1 MKKEAHVLR
10 FNIYLN
16 EDISF
21 DEKTVYLSSEQEG
34 YDSYEEGYNR
44 TKNEYFNER
53 RIQEMKEEIC
63 RKIMESPSPFDISL
77 NDIDLYEVDEEE
89 IWK

>member
-1 MKKEAHVLR
+1 MKKEAHALR

-16 EDISF
+16 EDIAF

-53 RIQEMKEEIC
+53 RI
-63 RKIMESPSPFDISL
+63 
-77 NDIDLYEVDEEE
+77 
-89 IWK
+89 

>member
-1 MKKEAHVLR
+1 MKKEAHALR

-21 DEKTVYLSSEQEG
+21 DEKTVYLYSEQEG

-53 RIQEMKEEIC
+53 RIQHKKEG
-63 RKIMESPSPFDISL
+63 DIPEDYGISFSFRHL
-77 NDIDLYEVDEEE
+77 S
-89 IWK
+89 

>member
-16 EDISF
+16 EDIAF

-34 YDSYEEGYNR
+34 YFYNR
-44 TKNEYFNER
+44 TKNEL
-53 RIQEMKEEIC
+53 
-63 RKIMESPSPFDISL
+63 RKDSKYDA
-77 NDIDLYEVDEEE
+77 VG
-89 IWK
+89 

>member
-1 MKKEAHVLR
+1 MKKEAHALR

-16 EDISF
+16 EDIAF
-21 DEKTVYLSSEQEG
+21 DKKTVYLSSEQEG

-53 RIQEMKEEIC
+53 RI
-63 RKIMESPSPFDISL
+63 
-77 NDIDLYEVDEEE
+77 
-89 IWK
+89 